1 MSKKYYYLLAIPVIA
16 FAVVLGVGLWKTSQ
30 QTKGKTGDTNTEQT
44 GEQPWLYPE
53 KTDSEDADQAK
64 RASLIASIDNYR
76 EATSFRSTIWRPYN
90 GDEMRG
96 NVEYVKPL
104 RMHAL
109 LSLPKNKQETEL
121 IFVGETSYLKD
132 TDGSW
137 KIVNDSELKQ
147 FGRDFFTGM
156 LMAGKGLASFGVPDD
171 ASIYYTNNREKDCTE
186 AKTQYQEEKGL
197 KDISFCFNEKNV
209 LVYVWM
215 QTSDGEVLTEYS
227 DFNALLSVE
236 RPPLPLLEHRLE
248 ITQ

>member
-16 FAVVLGVGLWKTSQ
+16 FVVVLGVGLWKTERQ
-30 QTKGKTGDTNTEQT
+30 PKTNPGDTSAQQT

-53 KTDSEDADQAK
+53 KPNDQDEDQAK
-64 RASLIASIDNYR
+64 RAALEASIDNYR
-76 EATSFRSTIWRPYN
+76 AATSFRSTIYRPYN
-90 GDEMRG
+90 DDEMKG
-96 NVEYVKPL
+96 VVEYVKPL

-109 LSLPKNKQETEL
+109 LSLPKNKQETEV

-132 TDGSW
+132 TDGTW

-156 LMAGKGLASFGVPDD
+156 LMAGKGLASFGVPND
-171 ASIYYTNNREKDCTE
+171 APIYYSNNRDKGCVE

-197 KDISFCFNEKNV
+197 KDISFCYNDKNS

-236 RPPLPLLEHRLE
+236 RPPLPLLEHRIQVTE
-248 ITQ
+248 